1 MAQYNINTQAQTLL
15 DNGWT
20 EDQIIALAP
29 NQDIQHKPGRTWT
42 YKGQTHSKP
51 AEWFA
56 WNRTALDAID
66 RAVASATEKDE
77 ATQAEPVADP
87 ATDRQIA
94 YIERLLINR
103 RSNGEGDGFISIPEN
118 LHGLTKRDAS
128 TLIDSLTGAY

>member
-1 MAQYNINTQAQTLL
+1 MIRTLPYSRL
-15 DNGWT
+15 WW
-20 EDQIIALAP
+20 ASAP
-29 NQDIQHKPGRTWT
+29 RVSGDDP
-42 YKGQTHSKP
+42 GQTHSKP

-103 RSNGEGDGFISIPEN
+103 RRNGEGAGFITIPECSPRER
-118 LHGLTKRDAS
+118 G
-128 TLIDSLTGAY
+128 